1 VSYDSERPEPTYSQ
15 KLGRQIQDAAHARDR
30 SKERMVLEELRT
42 QLSSARV
49 AVARA
54 GDISESILEARE
66 RLAAQEHALISI
78 QSRVQSQDAA
88 LGVMRLSL
96 HTKEDQLHELQH
108 AIRQREASVNK
119 QQERLEAQ
127 SSAFSLLFKKERSH
141 VQDRIRYLKREL
153 DAERLRRQGLEHKG
167 HQLLEDLVKEQR
179 KRDKDKI
186 VDNRPT
192 HCTQSDCNC
201 NRSVLSPLPVLPTHL
216 SCQFALPTLL
226 PRDPLVVHMVA
237 EPGAPGRHPRVTSGF
252 LPPELVS
259 IPISGGVVRCISFSK
274 PIETNL
280 PSVTLEDILA
290 GVFVVSAVTGQDLQE
305 AQRSATPS

>member
-1 VSYDSERPEPTYSQ
+1 
-15 KLGRQIQDAAHARDR
+15 
-30 SKERMVLEELRT
+30 MLEELRT

-78 QSRVQSQDAA
+78 QSRVQAQDAA
-88 LGVMRLSL
+88 LEATRLSL

-167 HQLLEDLVKEQR
+167 HQLLEDLVK
-179 KRDKDKI
+179 
-186 VDNRPT
+186 
-192 HCTQSDCNC
+192 
-201 NRSVLSPLPVLPTHL
+201 
-216 SCQFALPTLL
+216 
-226 PRDPLVVHMVA
+226 
-237 EPGAPGRHPRVTSGF
+237 
-252 LPPELVS
+252 
-259 IPISGGVVRCISFSK
+259 
-274 PIETNL
+274 
-280 PSVTLEDILA
+280 
-290 GVFVVSAVTGQDLQE
+290 
-305 AQRSATPS
+305 